1 MLLFVHCNC
10 YVSKMRGDSSS
21 PLTFTHANIC
31 LGCLQFSFLG
41 CYLLMLLLGEWGHCS
56 NKYKNKYK
64 NSKKDD
70 LKYV

>member
-1 MLLFVHCNC
+1 
-10 YVSKMRGDSSS
+10 
-21 PLTFTHANIC
+21 
-31 LGCLQFSFLG
+31 
-41 CYLLMLLLGEWGHCS
+41 MLLLGEWGHCS